1 MIFMLDKY
9 GYFMLPCIGTKP
21 ATRDQDASA
30 LTSALLRS
38 GCFDQSGEGMV
49 VAMCVRSSGRSGV
62 SGGSRTSSPGASPK
76 NVLVGSY
83 SLKGIAMEW
92 DNQPAIRERI
102 RENQS
107 LVLAMNHETGKGES
121 IYVNATLEN
130 LRLNSV
136 VLEPLAVRM
145 KDNNL
150 QLPSIDNLIA
160 SVDEFFQLAK
170 LSRGS
175 DHCYQEAWSLRRLI
189 GKLKRF
195 TYRTCPPQAWLS
207 FKRMF
212 AVLRYPF
219 Q

>member
-1 MIFMLDKY
+1 MLDEY
-9 GYFMLPCIGTKP
+9 GYFMLPCMHYGTKP
-21 ATRDQDASA
+21 ATTDQNASA

-38 GCFDQSGEGMV
+38 GCFDQSGEGVAMTTP
-49 VAMCVRSSGRSGV
+49 AMCVRSSGRSGG
-62 SGGSRTSSPGASPK
+62 SGESRTSSPGATPK
-76 NVLVGSY
+76 HVVGSY

-92 DNQPAIRERI
+92 DNKPAIRERI

-107 LVLAMNHETGKGES
+107 LVLAMNHESGKGES

-145 KDNNL
+145 KENNL
-150 QLPSIDNLIA
+150 QLPSIDNLIQ

-170 LSRGS
+170 LPRGG

-195 TYRTCPPQAWLS
+195 TYRTSPPQD
-207 FKRMF
+207 
-212 AVLRYPF
+212 
-219 Q
+219 